1 MRRKGRHGP
10 TRRAARIAAIT
21 VFGASL
27 VLSACGAGGGAAGAY
42 PTKPVKMIVPYSA
55 GGSGDP
61 VARQYARQLGK
72 ELGTSVVVE
81 NREGGSGTIGTNAV
95 ITAPADG
102 YTIGYG
108 HSSPL
113 ALQVHRNQDLSY
125 SSTDDYECIGG
136 FGDEPTAVAV
146 KEDAPWPDFE
156 SFVTAMRAEPGKRTI
171 SVGGAGNV
179 KDLQLQEF
187 SRVAKAQFTT
197 VPFSGGGSEAITA
210 VLGGRVDAVAVNPAG
225 LAGLVKSGDLRL
237 LVVFSDE
244 EYTFLPSEAISDAGY
259 DVRLLP
265 DRSGVIAPK
274 GLPAEARDGLVEAH
288 KAVIES
294 DEFKDFLD
302 QNGYVYAPTNAEEF
316 ASKIRDDTKAF
327 AELVDG

>member
-1 MRRKGRHGP
+1 MI
-10 TRRAARIAAIT
+10 RAAAVAA
-21 VFGASL
+21 VGMSL
-27 VLSACGAGGGAAGAY
+27 VLGACGAAGGSGNY
-42 PTKPVKMIVPYSA
+42 PTKPVKLIVPYSA

-72 ELGTSVVVE
+72 ELGTQIVVE

-95 ITAPADG
+95 VTAPADG

-113 ALQVHRNQDLSY
+113 ALQVHRNDDLSY
-125 SSTDDYECIGG
+125 ATTDDYECIGG

-146 KEDAPWPDFE
+146 KADAPWDDFAA
-156 SFVTAMRAEPGKRTI
+156 FVEAMRAEPGKRTI

-187 SRVAKAQFTT
+187 ARVSGAEFTT

-225 LAGLVKSGDLRL
+225 LAGLVQSEDLRL
-237 LVVFSDE
+237 LVVFTDGD
-244 EYTFLPSEAISDAGY
+244 YTFLPSEAITEAGF
-259 DVRLLP
+259 DVRLTP

-274 GLPAEARDGLVEAH
+274 GLPEDARKRLTEAH
-288 KAVIES
+288 QAVVDS
-294 DEFKDFLD
+294 DEFREFLD
-302 QNGYVYAPTNAEEF
+302 QNGYVYAPSDAADF
-316 ASKIRDDTKAF
+316 AAKIKADTEAF
-327 AELVDG
+327 AELVEG

>member
-1 MRRKGRHGP
+1 MRRI
-10 TRRAARIAAIT
+10 IAAA
-21 VFGASL
+21 VLGASL
-27 VLSACGAGGGAAGAY
+27 VLSACGVGGASGGY
-42 PTKPVKMIVPYSA
+42 PAKPIKMIVPYAA

-113 ALQVHRNQDLSY
+113 ALQVHRNKDLSY
-125 SSTDDYECIGG
+125 ESTKDYQCLGG

-146 KEDAPWPDFE
+146 KKDAPWKDFK
-156 SFVTAMRAEPGKRTI
+156 SFVDAMKADPGKHTI
-171 SVGGAGNV
+171 AVGGAGNV
-179 KDLQLQEF
+179 KDMQLQEF
-187 SRVAKAQFTT
+187 AAVAKVKFST
-197 VPFSGGGSEAITA
+197 VPFSGGGAEAITA
-210 VLGGRVDAVAVNPAG
+210 ALAGRVDAVAVNPAG
-225 LAGLVKSGDLRL
+225 LAGLVKSDRLRL
-237 LVVFSDE
+237 LVVFSDKD
-244 EYTFLPSEAISDAGY
+244 YTFLPSETIGDAGY

-274 GLPAEARDGLVEAH
+274 GLPDDVRDKLLAAH
-288 KAVIES
+288 KKVVES
-294 DEFKDFLD
+294 DEFKDFID
-302 QNGYVYAPTNAEEF
+302 KNGYVYAPKDAKGF
-316 ASKIRDDTKAF
+316 ASAIDADTRTYG
-327 AELVDG
+327 ELLND